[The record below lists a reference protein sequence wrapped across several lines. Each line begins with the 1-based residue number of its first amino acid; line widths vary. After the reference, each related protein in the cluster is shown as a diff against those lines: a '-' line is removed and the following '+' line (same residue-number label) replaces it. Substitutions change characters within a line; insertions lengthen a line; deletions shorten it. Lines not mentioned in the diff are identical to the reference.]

1 MLIDSCFKLCFPGTN
16 FTLFY
21 PKIRVSRYDG
31 KPLTSQEL
39 TYLAQVK
46 VTQRKS
52 STDPEPVTMSVNL
65 PVLQD
70 GNVYLL
76 FRVHEQVDLLDIRV
90 SIFIYSIWVVG
101 PWGIKNIFFD
111 IKQLCYM

>member
-1 MLIDSCFKLCFPGTN
+1 MYSA
-16 FTLFY
+16 
-21 PKIRVSRYDG
+21 
-31 KPLTSQEL
+31 E
-39 TYLAQVK
+39 VK

-52 STDPEPVTMSVNL
+52 STDPEPVTLSVNV

-76 FRVHEQVDLLDIRV
+76 FRVNEEVNLLDIRV

-101 PWGIKNIFFD
+101 PWGTK
-111 IKQLCYM
+111 K